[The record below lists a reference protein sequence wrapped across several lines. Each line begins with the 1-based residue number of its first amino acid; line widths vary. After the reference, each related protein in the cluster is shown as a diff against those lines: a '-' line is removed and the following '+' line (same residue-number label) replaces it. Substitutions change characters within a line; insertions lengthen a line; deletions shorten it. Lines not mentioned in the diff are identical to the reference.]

1 MENACLP
8 RPRSDSEPAGAR
20 SGVPLQG
27 FLEDEKR
34 DRTDRTG
41 RRPVGKR
48 LKRMAGHA
56 LPDVEKEE
64 ENLLEEGGGF
74 GERDSE
80 RERIADTLTAMS
92 DELMAVAK
100 SSAGHENLLEIFREG
115 LKKIN
120 ALRDSLTE
128 PFKIAVVG
136 AQGTGKSTIINLL
149 LGEPIMI
156 SHYDETEGSIIKL
169 VHTEDSERERKA
181 SIKYFTDRDGV
192 YREEFISR
200 DEFYRLI
207 NLSTNAKLKT
217 DAIYRDSI
225 AFFEIYSRNPLLRAI
240 QFINTPGLNT
250 VTADFLQK
258 VKHLFI
264 EADVI
269 LWMNKR
275 NQILD
280 SFNTK
285 LMPQIHRDNRNIIG
299 ILGFAD
305 DLYQSDHVNGVR
317 DVLKEF
323 FEETEKKMLLRKE
336 SGGKQRVCFFLYNG
350 LAAESALGMKPDR
363 FISEANDV
371 LPGEEASLR
380 MLWNYLN
387 HGFPFVDEDT
397 ALMED
402 FSLWHEHNRGGLTQ
416 KIEVEVF
423 DKDHFVEW
431 LRSNRF
437 IQKKDRGYGLTEK
450 GKTLLLKSSMLP
462 TIQDFA
468 QEVIFD
474 RALQAKISRVKEG
487 VNRLYG
493 PGNILSVIK
502 KKKGDYQEIIE
513 EEDRDFARAQKE
525 MVALKETFG
534 FRYREWYVGRIQRYA
549 GQMSRNL
556 VKRILE
562 EMGKRISKKDLW
574 KEFLKQMTPQIFRGD
589 DEGPVMTEISRIIE
603 AEFEALAEAKTERII
618 AEAVEEV
625 RNIITEPSMGS
636 VRERRVQNRELRTG
650 KRRPDSLEV
659 KYGIKKVRFND
670 AELNEVMKKLMDKL
684 GKMMGTLIK
693 KMAASGMRKK
703 GMAKFKKLFVKVF
716 RKVSSKL
723 IMDYAK
729 QQAEIA
735 PAKGMPILGWLLI
748 IKDLI
753 ELGLM
758 LNEMLDELKGKL
770 ENAVKENEDDFFDH
784 FRKVLEP
791 AYLEVQ
797 TTIFEGLEESFQP
810 KNKEAEA
817 ASKGVGLCDRAIR
830 IFETYRPHVETIPAP
845 PPIPLSG
852 RYDSKSNGER
862 GGGHIYEMN

>member
-1 MENACLP
+1 MPGDA
-8 RPRSDSEPAGAR
+8 
-20 SGVPLQG
+20 VPDLKKEDG
-27 FLEDEKR
+27 RFL
-34 DRTDRTG
+34 
-41 RRPVGKR
+41 GK
-48 LKRMAGHA
+48 G
-56 LPDVEKEE
+56 D
-64 ENLLEEGGGF
+64 GF
-74 GERDSE
+74 GERNSE

-92 DELMAVAK
+92 DEFLTVVK
-100 SSAGHENLLEIFREG
+100 SSAGQENLLEVFREG

-120 ALRDSLTE
+120 VLRDSLTE

-169 VHTEDSERERKA
+169 VHTEDIEREKKA
-181 SIKYFTDRDGV
+181 SIKYFTDREGV

-217 DAIYRDSI
+217 DAMYRDSI

-240 QFINTPGLNT
+240 QFINTPGLDT

-264 EADVI
+264 EADVV

-285 LMPQIHRDNRNIIG
+285 LIPQIHRDNRNIIG

-317 DVLKEF
+317 DVLEEF

-363 FISEANDV
+363 FISNSNDI
-371 LPGEEASLR
+371 LPGEEASLK
-380 MLWNYLN
+380 MLWNYLD

-397 ALMED
+397 ALMDD
-402 FSLWHEHNRGGLTQ
+402 FSLWNEYDEGGL
-416 KIEVEVF
+416 IEKTGAKVF
-423 DKDHFVEW
+423 DRDHFVHW
-431 LRSNRF
+431 LRSNRL
-437 IQKKDRGYGLTEK
+437 IQKKDRGYVLTEK
-450 GKTLLLKSSMLP
+450 GKTLLFESSMLP

-468 QEVIFD
+468 QEVIFN
-474 RALQAKISRVKEG
+474 RTLQAKVSRVKEG

-493 PGNILSVIK
+493 EGNILSVIK
-502 KKKGDYQEIIE
+502 KKRSDYQEIIE
-513 EEDRDFARAQKE
+513 EKDRDFARVREE
-525 MVALKETFG
+525 MAALKEAFG
-534 FRYREWYVGRIQRYA
+534 FRYREWYLGRIQRYS

-556 VKRILE
+556 VRRILE

-603 AEFEALAEAKTERII
+603 AEFEALAEAKTESII
-618 AEAVEEV
+618 AEAVGEV
-625 RNIITEPSMGS
+625 RNIIGESTAGS
-636 VRERRVQNRELRTG
+636 FSDGRIKNREFKTG
-650 KRRPDSLEV
+650 NGKPDSVEV
-659 KYGIKKVRFND
+659 KYGIKRVRLND
-670 AELNEVMKKLMDKL
+670 AGLNEVMKKLMDKL
-684 GKMMGTLIK
+684 GKMIGTLVK

-735 PAKGMPILGWLLI
+735 PIKGMPILGWLLI
-748 IKDLI
+748 VKDLI

-791 AYLEVQ
+791 AYQEVQ
-797 TTIFEGLEESFQP
+797 NTIFEGLEGSVKP
-810 KNKEAEA
+810 KNKEVEV
-817 ASKGVGLCDRAIR
+817 ASKGMGLCDRVIR
-830 IFETYRPHVETIPAP
+830 IFETYRPHFETSHAP
-845 PPIPLSG
+845 HLSLSPVGRGIGEGENIYPPTQKTAG
-852 RYDSKSNGER
+852 FARK
-862 GGGHIYEMN
+862 

>member
-1 MENACLP
+1 MPGDA
-8 RPRSDSEPAGAR
+8 
-20 SGVPLQG
+20 VPDLKKEDG
-27 FLEDEKR
+27 RFL
-34 DRTDRTG
+34 
-41 RRPVGKR
+41 GK
-48 LKRMAGHA
+48 G
-56 LPDVEKEE
+56 D
-64 ENLLEEGGGF
+64 GF
-74 GERDSE
+74 GERNSE

-92 DELMAVAK
+92 DEFLTVVK
-100 SSAGHENLLEIFREG
+100 SSAGQENLLEVFREG

-120 ALRDSLTE
+120 VLRDSLTE

-169 VHTEDSERERKA
+169 VHTEDIEREKKA
-181 SIKYFTDRDGV
+181 SIKYFTDREGV

-217 DAIYRDSI
+217 DAMYRDSI

-240 QFINTPGLNT
+240 QFINTPGLDT

-264 EADVI
+264 EADVV

-285 LMPQIHRDNRNIIG
+285 LIPQIHRDNRNIIG

-317 DVLKEF
+317 DVLEEF

-363 FISEANDV
+363 FISNSNDI
-371 LPGEEASLR
+371 LPGEEASLK
-380 MLWNYLN
+380 MLWNYLD

-397 ALMED
+397 ALMDD
-402 FSLWHEHNRGGLTQ
+402 FSLWNEYDEGGL
-416 KIEVEVF
+416 IEKTGAKVF
-423 DKDHFVEW
+423 DRDHFVHW
-431 LRSNRF
+431 LRSNRL
-437 IQKKDRGYGLTEK
+437 IQKKDRGYVLTEK
-450 GKTLLLKSSMLP
+450 GKTLLFESSMLP

-468 QEVIFD
+468 QEVIFN
-474 RALQAKISRVKEG
+474 RTLQAKVSRVKEG

-493 PGNILSVIK
+493 EGNILSVIK
-502 KKKGDYQEIIE
+502 KKRSDYQEIIE
-513 EEDRDFARAQKE
+513 EKDRDFARVREE
-525 MVALKETFG
+525 MAALKEAFG
-534 FRYREWYVGRIQRYA
+534 FRYREWYLGRIQRYS

-556 VKRILE
+556 VRRILE

-603 AEFEALAEAKTERII
+603 AEFEALAEAKTESII
-618 AEAVEEV
+618 AEAVGEV
-625 RNIITEPSMGS
+625 RNIIGESTAGS
-636 VRERRVQNRELRTG
+636 FSDGRIKNREFKTG
-650 KRRPDSLEV
+650 NGKPDSVEV
-659 KYGIKKVRFND
+659 KYGIKRVRLND
-670 AELNEVMKKLMDKL
+670 AGLNEVMKKLMDKL
-684 GKMMGTLIK
+684 GKMIGTLVK

-735 PAKGMPILGWLLI
+735 PIKGMPILGWLLI
-748 IKDLI
+748 VKDLI

-791 AYLEVQ
+791 AYQEVQ
-797 TTIFEGLEESFQP
+797 NTIFEGLEETFKP

-817 ASKGVGLCDRAIR
+817 ASKGIGLCDRVIR
-830 IFETYRPHVETIPAP
+830 IFETYQPEFET
-845 PPIPLSG
+845 SYG
-852 RYDSKSNGER
+852 K
-862 GGGHIYEMN
+862 